1 MSFSDV
7 LLLSLDVILLVMF
20 GTALSSII
28 NVFLTT
34 QGQISAVGT
43 IVSAGYGF
51 ICGAYMPISQ
61 FSDLLQKILSF
72 LPGTY
77 GTSLVR
83 EHSMRGALK
92 ALEKEGAPAEAIKE
106 LRKVVDCD
114 MFFFGET
121 VETETKLLVLFITVF
136 VLTAL
141 YTLMKAKKR

>member
-1 MSFSDV
+1 
-7 LLLSLDVILLVMF
+7 
-20 GTALSSII
+20 
-28 NVFLTT
+28 
-34 QGQISAVGT
+34 
-43 IVSAGYGF
+43 
-51 ICGAYMPISQ
+51 MPISQ

-121 VETETKLLVLFITVF
+121 VETETKLLVLFTTVF